1 VLESSGHVENRS
13 ARYHPADC
21 LVQLGV
27 ELDDKHVPASD
38 DRRDVR
44 LRPLGDMLRPA
55 PLVDVT
61 AKEVAALARP
71 IWYADHKAGLIAA
84 TRRQEPVRWPL
95 AYCDGNARQA
105 SFK

>member
-1 VLESSGHVENRS
+1 VEDHPGHYRHRS
-13 ARYHPADC
+13 C
-21 LVQLGV
+21 LFKYDVP
-27 ELDDKHVPASD
+27 LDDQHVPAGA